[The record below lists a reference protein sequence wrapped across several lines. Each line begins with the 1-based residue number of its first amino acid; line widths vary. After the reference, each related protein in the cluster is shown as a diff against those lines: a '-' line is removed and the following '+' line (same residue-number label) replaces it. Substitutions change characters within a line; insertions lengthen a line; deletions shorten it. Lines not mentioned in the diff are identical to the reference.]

1 MVIFEKFQNF
11 SKHFK
16 TNWLLTLFFFDLDN
30 IVNKRRKID
39 KILQYVIEIK
49 DNQKKMNDKIIKIE
63 KKIEKIQKKVAEDDT
78 DEEVNN
84 DVFIKVGFFLI
95 FLHFILIITY
105 IN

>member
-1 MVIFEKFQNF
+1 
-11 SKHFK
+11 
-16 TNWLLTLFFFDLDN
+16 
-30 IVNKRRKID
+30 
-39 KILQYVIEIK
+39 
-49 DNQKKMNDKIIKIE
+49 MNDKIIKIE